1 MLLFPQKGDMKSSLN
16 EKAFY
21 VLSSRKIINEELS
34 QLIRL
39 AGFNQVESVLQDL
52 HATKTLTIS
61 EKDYGIVIDI
71 GHQEYIEDIVPTILA
86 MVPRGV
92 WCCVVG
98 DSDSIMLAQAFLRQ
112 GIQYFN
118 LNSQR
123 ELFVQAAISGTNL
136 KATRWA
142 VSISILGCK
151 GGVGNSSIAYQTIS
165 NIVQLRDMPSLFVQG
180 AAGSRDLDL
189 LTGKKMVQEIV
200 AGQKNLDLM
209 SSNSAFYPDLS
220 QDSFQKYN
228 FVLFEEAINTV
239 NKETLRQLVE
249 SSSCLVLVMDRS
261 MASVRVARGMI
272 EVIESLNRS
281 QLAPRRLFI
290 CLNDSRPFTMNMLS
304 MEDIQS
310 LLGRPLDVHFPY
322 NKQKDGVTRFAGF
335 SRKAAPIDRL
345 TRLIL
350 GGASGNK
357 GSLINRLLKKR
368 QEV

>member
-1 MLLFPQKGDMKSSLN
+1 MLLFPQKDDVKSARN

-21 VLSSRKIINEELS
+21 VLSSNKVVNEELS

-52 HATKTLTIS
+52 DTKKNLMIS

-71 GHQEYIEDIVPTILA
+71 GRQECIENIAPTILA

-98 DSDSIMLAQAFLRQ
+98 DSDSITLAQRFLQQ

-165 NIVQLRDMPSLFVQG
+165 NIVQARAMPSLFVQG
-180 AAGSRDLDL
+180 ATGSRDLDL
-189 LTGKKMVQEIV
+189 LTGKKIVQEIV

-209 SSNSAFYPDLS
+209 SSSSVFYPDLS
-220 QDSFQKYN
+220 QDHFQKYN
-228 FVLFEEAINTV
+228 FVLFEEAINTA

-261 MASVRVARGMI
+261 MASVRVVRG
-272 EVIESLNRS
+272 VIEIIDSLNRS

-304 MEDIQS
+304 IEDIQS
-310 LLGRPLDVHFPY
+310 LLSRTLDVHFPY
-322 NKQKDGVTRFAGF
+322 NKQKNGVGRLAGVGH
-335 SRKAAPIDRL
+335 KGTPIDRL

-350 GGASGNK
+350 GGTSVNK
-357 GSLINRLLKKR
+357 NSLLNRLLKKS
-368 QEV
+368 QES